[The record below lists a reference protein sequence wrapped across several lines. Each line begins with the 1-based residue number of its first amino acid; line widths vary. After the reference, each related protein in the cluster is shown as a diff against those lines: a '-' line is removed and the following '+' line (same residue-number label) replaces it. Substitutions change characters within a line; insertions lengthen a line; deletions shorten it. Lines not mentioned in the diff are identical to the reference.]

1 MCKKKPLDWNCVEVQ
16 YKNNELKRQRQKQ
29 KKEIACLFFSF
40 LYNWNLAILGILNI
54 RLFDQIFLG
63 LLLFESQQIRF

>member
-16 YKNNELKRQRQKQ
+16 NKNNELKRQRQKQ
-29 KKEIACLFFSF
+29 KKDRLPFFSF